1 MNSSSSGGVVTAAT
15 TTTVGSSSSSNRS
28 ASAVTSASSTNL
40 LEEESLVLT
49 NNNNNNIIDDIDIAE
64 DDDDDDEIAVAAEAA
79 ANAVEEADA
88 AVQQAQQQQQLSSSL
103 SHHNFP
109 VCRICGQGG
118 SIISPPNQQSLSQST
133 TNHRPMLRFL
143 PTIIPCDVA
152 TTSSDVT
159 DTFSE
164 DAWLHIF
171 CGKTAGFVF
180 ISNNPHHHTTT
191 TGDTHQQ
198 QQQNNDNNNNARWE
212 IMSKAGLKHKYGI
225 GREVNAAL
233 NRTRFA
239 MVPDSNATAASMSG
253 SNKKQSLATRQ
264 YYLVREFEANLIAVQ
279 QNGSAL
285 LENINGKRRR
295 RGGTKKE
302 QLQQNQKQQNQ
313 VHQQHQGLLLAPAP
327 SSESTT
333 SLVYPHPF
341 HAPGVNDALFQYQ
354 LHVQQTDGSN
364 TVPAASAFGIPS
376 SPSQDST
383 TPTSSPPVEPMH
395 HPPILPLYGPG
406 LLNFSSFPTSGAAA
420 LLPAA
425 SIDDIT
431 TTTVAQGGGKS
442 KVGAAKATAG
452 KVQKMQVGQETY
464 YYGGCGGSDI
474 NNNTT
479 TTLSK
484 QRFDKQGRPVDKTGK
499 VRCGCGGRHK
509 PDDGSYA
516 GTASWRNHVLTKQHQ
531 KWLQKRAQ
539 DTHSTL
545 FPDDGMTSTPSDRSH
560 GLHPMNR
567 DNQVTPTDAS
577 TERGSSEAPKLS
589 GQSFNFDQH

>member
-1 MNSSSSGGVVTAAT
+1 
-15 TTTVGSSSSSNRS
+15 
-28 ASAVTSASSTNL
+28 
-40 LEEESLVLT
+40 
-49 NNNNNNIIDDIDIAE
+49 
-64 DDDDDDEIAVAAEAA
+64 
-79 ANAVEEADA
+79 
-88 AVQQAQQQQQLSSSL
+88 
-103 SHHNFP
+103 
-109 VCRICGQGG
+109 
-118 SIISPPNQQSLSQST
+118 
-133 TNHRPMLRFL
+133 MLRFL
-143 PTIIPCDVA
+143 PTIIPGDVA
-152 TTSSDVT
+152 TTSSNVT

-164 DAWLHIF
+164 DVWLHIF

-180 ISNNPHHHTTT
+180 ISNNPHHHHHHHHHTTT
-191 TGDTHQQ
+191 AGDTHQQ
-198 QQQNNDNNNNARWE
+198 QQINDNNKNAKWE
-212 IMSKAGLKHKYGI
+212 IMSKAGLKHKHGI

-253 SNKKQSLATRQ
+253 SNKKQSLASRQ

-295 RGGTKKE
+295 RGGGTKKE
-302 QLQQNQKQQNQ
+302 QQQQNQKQQNQ
-313 VHQQHQGLLLAPAP
+313 VHQQHQDLLLAPAP

-333 SLVYPHPF
+333 SLVYPHPL

-354 LHVQQTDGSN
+354 LHVQQTDSSN
-364 TVPAASAFGIPS
+364 TVPSAAAAGFGIPS

-406 LLNFSSFPTSGAAA
+406 LLNFSSFPTSGAAD

-425 SIDDIT
+425 SIDDTIT
-431 TTTVAQGGGKS
+431 TAAAAAGGGGKS
-442 KVGAAKATAG
+442 KVAAAKATAG

-464 YYGGCGGSDI
+464 YYGGGDGGSGM

-484 QRFDKQGRPVDKTGK
+484 QQFDKQGRPVDKTGK

-539 DTHSTL
+539 DTHSTC
-545 FPDDGMTSTPSDRSH
+545 FPDDGMTSILSDRRH

-577 TERGSSEAPKLS
+577 TERRGSEAPKLS
-589 GQSFNFDQH
+589 GQSFNFDHH